1 MDFVETASRYFEGA
15 SAIRE
20 RTSHM
25 GAWRTQEWRPK
36 VEIAAALLELA
47 GEAVRLNQ
55 TLTRI
60 ADAFDS
66 VIRPLDG
73 AK

>member
-1 MDFVETASRYFEGA
+1 MDFVETASRYFQGA

-20 RTSHM
+20 QASHM
-25 GAWRTQEWRPK
+25 SEWRPQ
-36 VEIAAALLELA
+36 VEIAAVVRELA
-47 GEAVRLNQ
+47 GEVVRLNQ